1 MKLHRLRQVTVDDL
15 WPLSER
21 YQLRTAY
28 SDFKLNTS
36 ESYFVIRAIFR
47 MMWRPMIPVYI
58 VGLLLQFIPLLQI
71 KLNSNIMRNVDDLSN
86 YSMLMIVA
94 DIARVVVVQLL
105 DNQQSVARQFIQ
117 KEMARAENAIDIEL
131 FRLPLQRMGLVK
143 DSDGFIETRMTQGT
157 GKLVGK
163 IAYLEQQPWIMNDT
177 LRANIL
183 FGREY
188 EEEYYWKVLDA
199 CALTDDLEMWPSGD
213 MTVIGENGMNISGGQ
228 RARLALARTV
238 YSKAD
243 IYFLDDPLSAVDA
256 IVKRHILD
264 NIILSTGL
272 LGDKLRFVTT
282 NADNILP
289 LCNQIA
295 SVEDGH
301 VSVKVQTPLAHTAF
315 KSKGATA
322 SKVEDIHKASIE
334 QITASDVKQ
343 KEGHSS
349 TGKDPK
355 SNAEPLKQW
364 SRWSNTKYAI
374 RICGLTMVLTIV
386 ITKLFEKISQ
396 ALLDMYETDCAFD
409 PLYKGFNEVEKNV
422 TDDRDRNKSLVE
434 NGAQMIRLFGVEPHF
449 TNNYIK
455 SAESKARLDLVK
467 YAYSNLHGLV
477 SSATKTVLHSL
488 LLYVYIVMSKFGL
501 YTIRAGD
508 VAEFRQNCSSMGWK
522 VSTISALPL
531 KTRELLAKINEFR
544 NLAEREPEAPYVV
557 DSCRPSAQW
566 PPNGKLEFRDFS
578 MRYGA
583 DLGYALKNINL
594 TINPGEKIGIV
605 GRTGAG
611 KSSLAK
617 VLFRLVHENTS
628 GSILI
633 DGQDISEFGVG
644 DYRPRLGMIPQE
656 STMLDGSIRHNLD
669 PLNQFDI
676 EQMWASLIKCNMAKS
691 LSSCSISMDD
701 DDDIKFDSNSEEAH
715 KRKQWKKAGWFKRVL
730 LFIMKKMPR
739 SMDAS
744 EFIIYR
750 GLDRYA
756 NSCYGGISSGQE
768 QLFGLCRV
776 IMRRRKIIVL
786 DEATANVD
794 LETDKMVQELIR
806 KEFSDCTVLTIAH

>member
-36 ESYFVIRAIFR
+36 ESYFVILAIFR

-58 VGLLLQFIPLLQI
+58 VGLLLQFIPLLRI

-272 LGDKLRFVTT
+272 LGDKLCFVTT

-295 SVEDGH
+295 SVKDGH

-322 SKVEDIHKASIE
+322 SKVKDIHKASIE
-334 QITASDVKQ
+334 QITAPDVKQ
-343 KEGHSS
+343 KEGNSS

-374 RICGLTMVLTIV
+374 RICGLTMILTIV

-396 ALLDMYETDCAFD
+396 ALLD
-409 PLYKGFNEVEKNV
+409 
-422 TDDRDRNKSLVE
+422 
-434 NGAQMIRLFGVEPHF
+434 
-449 TNNYIK
+449 
-455 SAESKARLDLVK
+455 
-467 YAYSNLHGLV
+467 
-477 SSATKTVLHSL
+477 
-488 LLYVYIVMSKFGL
+488 
-501 YTIRAGD
+501 
-508 VAEFRQNCSSMGWK
+508 
-522 VSTISALPL
+522 
-531 KTRELLAKINEFR
+531 
-544 NLAEREPEAPYVV
+544 
-557 DSCRPSAQW
+557 
-566 PPNGKLEFRDFS
+566 
-578 MRYGA
+578 
-583 DLGYALKNINL
+583 
-594 TINPGEKIGIV
+594 
-605 GRTGAG
+605 
-611 KSSLAK
+611 
-617 VLFRLVHENTS
+617 
-628 GSILI
+628 
-633 DGQDISEFGVG
+633 
-644 DYRPRLGMIPQE
+644 
-656 STMLDGSIRHNLD
+656 
-669 PLNQFDI
+669 
-676 EQMWASLIKCNMAKS
+676 
-691 LSSCSISMDD
+691 
-701 DDDIKFDSNSEEAH
+701 
-715 KRKQWKKAGWFKRVL
+715 
-730 LFIMKKMPR
+730 
-739 SMDAS
+739 
-744 EFIIYR
+744 
-750 GLDRYA
+750 
-756 NSCYGGISSGQE
+756 
-768 QLFGLCRV
+768 
-776 IMRRRKIIVL
+776 
-786 DEATANVD
+786 
-794 LETDKMVQELIR
+794 
-806 KEFSDCTVLTIAH
+806 